1 MGWNGSIVLKST
13 SVAKS
18 AGSPGKRG
26 AAPDRARR
34 PTINDV
40 ARLAQVSKKTVSR
53 VINRS
58 PFVSVETRDRVE
70 TVIADLGYSP
80 DPQAQGLAFR
90 RSFVIGFIYNNPN
103 PQYIVNAQQGIL
115 DAARERGFELM
126 VRPCDLGSPT
136 FLDDMRAF
144 VERQKLFGVIMFPRV
159 SEDERL
165 ADLLASLG
173 CPYIR
178 VASVALDDPESMIV
192 SHDDEGAYEAAR
204 HLAALGHKRIALI
217 TGPQSFRSVHERRR
231 GFEAGLASCGLTL
244 DPRYVAE
251 GEYTFESGVAQ
262 ADALLRLDSRPT
274 AICTLNDEMAAGV
287 YRAAHVLGL
296 SIPGDLSVVGFDDA
310 PIATR
315 LWPPLTT
322 VLLPIR
328 EMGRKAALALM
339 AELDGGPKKTD
350 GQSRITPS
358 LIVRESTA
366 GPVWTPSP
374 SEPIASAADTGYL
387 SR

>member
-1 MGWNGSIVLKST
+1 LKST
-13 SVAKS
+13 SAAPS
-18 AGSPGKRG
+18 AGSIGKR
-26 AAPDRARR
+26 AEAPDRARR

-58 PFVSVETRDRVE
+58 PFVSVETRERVDK
-70 TVIADLGYSP
+70 VIADLGYIP

-115 DAARERGFELM
+115 DAARQRGFELM
-126 VRPCDLGSPT
+126 VRPCDMGSPT

-165 ADLLASLG
+165 ADLLAGLG
-173 CPYIR
+173 CPYVR
-178 VASVALDDPESMIV
+178 VASVALDDPECMVV
-192 SHDDEGAYEAAR
+192 SHDAEGAYEAAR
-204 HLAALGHKRIALI
+204 HLAALGHRRIALI
-217 TGPQSFRSVHERRR
+217 TGPKTFRSAHERRR
-231 GFEAGLASCGLTL
+231 GFEAGLVSSGLTL

-262 ADALLRLDSRPT
+262 ADALLRLEARPT

-322 VLLPIR
+322 VLLPIG
-328 EMGRKAALALM
+328 EMGRRAAEALM
-339 AELDGGPKKTD
+339 ADLGAGATEAEAIAA
-350 GQSRITPS
+350 SRITPS

-366 GPVWTPSP
+366 AP
-374 SEPIASAADTGYL
+374 A
-387 SR
+387 

>member
-1 MGWNGSIVLKST
+1 LKST
-13 SVAKS
+13 PVARS
-18 AGSPGKRG
+18 AGSPGKR
-26 AAPDRARR
+26 ASAPDRARR

-58 PFVSVETRDRVE
+58 PFVSVDTRERVE
-70 TVIADLGYSP
+70 AVIADLGYVP

-126 VRPCDLGSPT
+126 VRPCDQSSPT
-136 FLDDMRAF
+136 FLEDMRAF
-144 VERQKLFGVIMFPRV
+144 VERQRLFGVILFPRV

-165 ADLLASLG
+165 ADLLAGLG
-173 CPYIR
+173 CPYVR
-178 VASVALDDPESMIV
+178 VASVALDDPECMIV
-192 SHDDEGAYEAAR
+192 SHDGEGAYEAAR
-204 HLAALGHKRIALI
+204 HLASLGHQRIALI
-217 TGPQSFRSVHERRR
+217 TGPKSFRSAHERRR

-251 GEYTFESGVAQ
+251 GAYTFESGVAQ
-262 ADALLRLDSRPT
+262 TDALLRLDPRPT

-328 EMGRKAALALM
+328 EMGRRAAETLM
-339 AELDGGPKKTD
+339 AELDLSEPRTGAPP
-350 GQSRITPS
+350 RITPS

-366 GPVWTPSP
+366 APG
-374 SEPIASAADTGYL
+374 
-387 SR
+387 

>member
-1 MGWNGSIVLKST
+1 L
-13 SVAKS
+13 
-18 AGSPGKRG
+18 
-26 AAPDRARR
+26 DRARR

-53 VINRS
+53 VINQS
-58 PFVSVETRDRVE
+58 PFVSAETRERVE

-90 RSFVIGFIYNNPN
+90 RSFVIGYIYNNPN
-103 PQYIVNAQQGIL
+103 PQYIVNVQQGIL
-115 DAARERGFELM
+115 DAARQRGFELM
-126 VRPCDLGSPT
+126 VRPCDLSSPT
-136 FLDDMRAF
+136 FLQDIRAF

-173 CPYIR
+173 CPYVR
-178 VASVALDDPESMIV
+178 VASVALDDPECMIV

-204 HLAALGHKRIALI
+204 HLAALGHQRIALI
-217 TGPQSFRSVHERRR
+217 TGPKSFRSAFERRR
-231 GFEAGLASCGLTL
+231 GFEAGLASAGLTL

-262 ADALLRLDSRPT
+262 ADALLRLNERPT

-328 EMGRKAALALM
+328 EIGRLAAEALM
-339 AELDGGPKKTD
+339 AGSGRDASEVEAPP
-350 GQSRITPS
+350 RITPS

-366 GPVWTPSP
+366 PP
-374 SEPIASAADTGYL
+374 AAGGTDCVL
-387 SR
+387 D

>member
-1 MGWNGSIVLKST
+1 
-13 SVAKS
+13 
-18 AGSPGKRG
+18 
-26 AAPDRARR
+26 
-34 PTINDV
+34 V

-53 VINRS
+53 VINQS
-58 PFVSVETRDRVE
+58 LSVSVETRERVE
-70 TVIADLGYSP
+70 AVIAELGYSP

-115 DAARERGFELM
+115 DAARQRGFELM
-126 VRPCDLGSPT
+126 VRPCDLSSPT
-136 FLDDMRAF
+136 LLEDMRAF

-165 ADLLASLG
+165 ADLLAGLG
-173 CPYIR
+173 CPYVR

-192 SHDDEGAYEAAR
+192 SHDGEGAYEAAR
-204 HLAALGHKRIALI
+204 HLAALGHRRIALI
-217 TGPQSFRSVHERRR
+217 TGPKSFRSAHERRR
-231 GFEAGLASCGLTL
+231 GFEAGLASSGLTL

-251 GEYTFESGVAQ
+251 GAYTFESGVAQ
-262 ADALLRLDSRPT
+262 ADALLRREARPT

-296 SIPGDLSVVGFDDA
+296 SIPCDLSVVGFDDA

-328 EMGRKAALALM
+328 EMGRRAAEALM
-339 AELDGGPKKTD
+339 AGLGGSESQTPPP
-350 GQSRITPS
+350 RITPS
-358 LIVRESTA
+358 LIVRDSTA
-366 GPVWTPSP
+366 
-374 SEPIASAADTGYL
+374 EPA
-387 SR
+387 

>member
-1 MGWNGSIVLKST
+1 LKST
-13 SVAKS
+13 SAAQS
-18 AGSPGKRG
+18 AGSPGKRA

-34 PTINDV
+34 PTITDV
-40 ARLAQVSKKTVSR
+40 ARLARVSKKTVSR

-58 PFVSVETRDRVE
+58 PFVSVETRERVE
-70 TVIADLGYSP
+70 AVIADLGYSP

-115 DAARERGFELM
+115 DAARQRGFELM
-126 VRPCDLGSPT
+126 VRPCDLNSPT
-136 FLDDMRAF
+136 FLQDMRAF
-144 VERQKLFGVIMFPRV
+144 VERQKLFGVILFPRV

-165 ADLLASLG
+165 ADLLAGLG

-178 VASVALDDPESMIV
+178 VASVALDDPECMVV
-192 SHDDEGAYEAAR
+192 SHDGEGAYEAAR

-217 TGPQSFRSVHERRR
+217 TGPKSFRSAHERRR
-231 GFEAGLASCGLTL
+231 GFEAGLASSGLAL
-244 DPRYVAE
+244 DRRYVAE

-262 ADALLRLDSRPT
+262 ADALLRLEPRPT

-296 SIPGDLSVVGFDDA
+296 AIPGDLSVVGFDDA

-328 EMGRKAALALM
+328 EMGRRAAEALM
-339 AELDGGPKKTD
+339 ADRVAGVAQTEAVEPP
-350 GQSRITPS
+350 RITPS
-358 LIVRESTA
+358 LIVRDSTA
-366 GPVWTPSP
+366 A
-374 SEPIASAADTGYL
+374 IA
-387 SR
+387 

>member
-1 MGWNGSIVLKST
+1 MRST
-13 SVAKS
+13 SEAPS
-18 AGSPGKRG
+18 ARSQGKRG
-26 AAPDRARR
+26 APPDRARR

-53 VINRS
+53 VINQS
-58 PFVSVETRDRVE
+58 LSVSVETRERVE
-70 TVIADLGYSP
+70 AVIAELGYSP

-115 DAARERGFELM
+115 DAARQRGFELM
-126 VRPCDLGSPT
+126 VRPCDLSSPT
-136 FLDDMRAF
+136 LLEDMRAF

-165 ADLLASLG
+165 ADLLAGLG
-173 CPYIR
+173 CPYVR

-192 SHDDEGAYEAAR
+192 SHDGEGAYEAAR
-204 HLAALGHKRIALI
+204 HLAALGHRRIALI
-217 TGPQSFRSVHERRR
+217 TGPKSFRSAHERRR
-231 GFEAGLASCGLTL
+231 GFEAGLASSGLTL

-251 GEYTFESGVAQ
+251 GAYTFESGVAQ
-262 ADALLRLDSRPT
+262 ADALLRREARPT

-296 SIPGDLSVVGFDDA
+296 SIPCDLSVVGFDDA

-328 EMGRKAALALM
+328 EMGRRAAEALM
-339 AELDGGPKKTD
+339 AGLGGSESQTPPP
-350 GQSRITPS
+350 RITPS
-358 LIVRESTA
+358 LIVRDSTA
-366 GPVWTPSP
+366 
-374 SEPIASAADTGYL
+374 EPA
-387 SR
+387 